1 MNTPEL
7 VQRLAVRV
15 RESAGKPIPQLIVDE
30 LWLAVVDGSLEVG
43 CRLPTARELAIELGV
58 SPRSIERA
66 YLDLER
72 RGVVITRPGSG
83 SYISLTQPA
92 ESERERHHELAR
104 LCRETL
110 QRATDLG
117 FTIDDVLD
125 TLADFRSSVSEPGTP
140 ERAP

>member
-1 MNTPEL
+1 MERVEL
-7 VQRLAVRV
+7 VQRLSERL
-15 RESAGKPIPQLIVDE
+15 RESGGDPVAHVIVEE
-30 LWLAVVDGSLEVG
+30 LWLAVVDGTLEVG
-43 CRLPTARELAIELGV
+43 RRLPTARELAIELGV

-72 RGVVITRPGSG
+72 RGVLVTRPGSG

-92 ESERERHHELAR
+92 ESERERHQELAR

-117 FTIDDVLD
+117 FSIDDVLD